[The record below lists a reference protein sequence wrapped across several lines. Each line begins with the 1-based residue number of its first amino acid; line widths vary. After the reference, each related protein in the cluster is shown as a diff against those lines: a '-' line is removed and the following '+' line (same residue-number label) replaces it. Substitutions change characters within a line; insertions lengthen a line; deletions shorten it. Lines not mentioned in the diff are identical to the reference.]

1 MILISINNKYL
12 GPLKSCRYSDKILTV
27 IVSKIT
33 QQSTGLFVLRVC
45 FFFFQ
50 IIATLQLTGILDN
63 NILMTE
69 DTGGKLKGGRHSINL
84 SMKE

>member
-12 GPLKSCRYSDKILTV
+12 GPLKSCWYSDKILTV

-45 FFFFQ
+45 FFQ